1 MEINM
6 KATNKKLPLLFSS
19 LNRRFG
25 AYGQISSHNEVGRWI
40 KMISSLES
48 VKSIVEVGTWNGKGS
63 SKCIAEGVLQRANTN
78 CHVVGFEVNPKMFSK
93 AKRNLSR
100 FGFFEVV
107 FGSVVSEEHLD
118 RVGLSEQELEWFIQ
132 DVEWIRAAP
141 FSLDRVPREIDLL
154 ILDGGEFSTY
164 AEFKQLEGRL
174 NSWLILD
181 DTRTRKCSKILSE
194 LEKNSNYRIIYSS
207 HERNG
212 TAVVLKL
219 S

>member
-1 MEINM
+1 M
-6 KATNKKLPLLFSS
+6 KVKNKKLSLLFSS
-19 LNRRFG
+19 LKRRIG

-63 SKCIAEGVLQRANTN
+63 SKCIAAGVLQRANAD

-118 RVGLSEQELEWFIQ
+118 RVGLSEQELEWFQ
-132 DVEWIRAAP
+132 KDLEWIRAAP
-141 FSLDRVPREIDLL
+141 FSLDRVPKEIDLL

-164 AEFKQLEGRL
+164 AEFRELEGRL

-181 DTRTRKCSKILSE
+181 DTRTRKCSKILSD
-194 LEKNSNYRIIYSS
+194 LEKNSNYKIIYTSL
-207 HERNG
+207 ERNG
-212 TAVVLKL
+212 TAVILKL